1 LRRGLGMAYRF
12 VSHDL
17 TVVRLVT
24 RRAPGFSCRRERPD
38 RRIIPTT
45 AHPSDRRDRMK
56 RLAAAVVAV
65 VLLLGAGIYAVAQQP
80 YQLTPL
86 DEAKRDRAVSVAGA
100 KYHVLPATLDTTQ
113 WGWLDPSEKPKLVV
127 NSGDAVA
134 IETMMHAHNT
144 IQPGST
150 MDDIVKLRLAN
161 PGGGPHSVTG
171 PIYVNGAEPGHVM
184 EIRIKKIVPKAFA
197 TNFHLPGAQFPT
209 VGQLAPEFPQGFVR
223 YYYLDWEKKQAE
235 FKPGSVI
242 DLQPCPGIIAVAPD
256 PSEPAPKA
264 GPPIKDAK
272 GRTSTLR
279 PWKNGSNMDINEL
292 QEGSTVYLPIFVK
305 GGLIWTGDSHCRQG
319 NGEVNLT
326 ALECSYRELVIQPV
340 VRKDMKLE
348 WPRIETATHWI
359 MTGFDEDLNEAMKIA
374 TRETVHFLADQ
385 KMVPMTRDEA
395 YALTSMVGDCRVSQV
410 VDIRKGVHCMV
421 PKAVFVKK

>member
-1 LRRGLGMAYRF
+1 MK
-12 VSHDL
+12 
-17 TVVRLVT
+17 RLVT
-24 RRAPGFSCRRERPD
+24 IVGIAAIVLGVGF
-38 RRIIPTT
+38 
-45 AHPSDRRDRMK
+45 
-56 RLAAAVVAV
+56 
-65 VLLLGAGIYAVAQQP
+65 YAIAQQP
-80 YQLTPL
+80 YQLTPME
-86 DEAKRDRAVSVAGA
+86 EAKRDRAVSAGGG
-100 KYHVLPATLDTTQ
+100 KFHVLPATLETTQ
-113 WGWLDPSEKPKLVV
+113 WGWLDPNEPPKLVV
-127 NSGDAVA
+127 NSGDTVA
-134 IETMMHAHNT
+134 TETMMHAHNA

-184 EIRIKKIVPKAFA
+184 EIRIKKIVPKAFG
-197 TNFHLPGAQFPT
+197 TNFHLPGSQFPT
-209 VGQLAPEFPQGFVR
+209 VGQLAPEFPTGFVR
-223 YYYLDWEKKQAE
+223 YYYLDWEKKTAE
-235 FKPGSVI
+235 FKPGI
-242 DLQPCPGIIAVAPD
+242 TLDLQPFPGIIGVAPD
-256 PSEPAPKA
+256 PNEPAAKA

-292 QEGSTVYLPIFVK
+292 QEGSTLYVPIFVK

-326 ALECSYRELVIQPV
+326 ALECANREFVIQPV
-340 VRKDMKLE
+340 VRKDMKLNF
-348 WPRIETATHWI
+348 PRIETATHWI

-374 TRETVHFLADQ
+374 TRETVVFLAEQ
-385 KMVPMTRDEA
+385 KMVPMSRDEA

-421 PKAVFVKK
+421 PKAIFVKK

>member
-1 LRRGLGMAYRF
+1 MK
-12 VSHDL
+12 
-17 TVVRLVT
+17 RLVT
-24 RRAPGFSCRRERPD
+24 IVGIAAIVLGVGF
-38 RRIIPTT
+38 
-45 AHPSDRRDRMK
+45 
-56 RLAAAVVAV
+56 
-65 VLLLGAGIYAVAQQP
+65 YAIAQQP
-80 YQLTPL
+80 YQLTPME
-86 DEAKRDRAVSVAGA
+86 EAKRDRAVSGGGG
-100 KYHVLPATLDTTQ
+100 KFHVLPATLATTQ
-113 WGWLDPSEKPKLVV
+113 WGWLDPNEPPKLVV
-127 NSGDAVA
+127 NSGDTVA
-134 IETMMHAHNT
+134 TETMMHAHNA

-184 EIRIKKIVPKAFA
+184 EIRIKKIVPKAFG
-197 TNFHLPGAQFPT
+197 TNFHLPGSQFPT
-209 VGQLAPEFPQGFVR
+209 VGQLAPEFPTGFVR
-223 YYYLDWEKKQAE
+223 YYYLDWEKKTAE
-235 FKPGSVI
+235 FKPGI
-242 DLQPCPGIIAVAPD
+242 TLDLQPFPGIIGVAPD
-256 PSEPAPKA
+256 PNEPAAKA

-292 QEGSTVYLPIFVK
+292 QEGSTLYVPIFVK

-326 ALECSYRELVIQPV
+326 ALECANREFVIQPV
-340 VRKDMKLE
+340 VRKDMKLNF
-348 WPRIETATHWI
+348 PRIETATHWI

-374 TRETVHFLADQ
+374 TRETVVFLAEQ
-385 KMVPMTRDEA
+385 KMVPMSRDEA

-421 PKAVFVKK
+421 PKAIFAKK